1 MLQNS
6 TTSTGAPY
14 QLLMWFPT
22 SVYAAEDTLPPG
34 ENEKLIQRILEIKQ
48 TIATGGENWQCNT
61 YNTLGTYNLINDPVF
76 STLVEKVEEHV
87 FEYVRC
93 MGSAH
98 HYKCQEAWANV
109 SEEYS
114 YQEYHTHSDRT
125 ISAVYY
131 AAVPEASGRIFFES
145 PLEPDM
151 LPIKNIDNYNMCSNR
166 IAHFS
171 PNAGTIL
178 IFRSYLRHMV
188 EMNRSKDP
196 RISIAFN
203 F

>member
-6 TTSTGAPY
+6 TTSAGAPY
-14 QLLMWFPT
+14 QLQLWFPT
-22 SVYAAEDTLPPG
+22 SVYAAENIVTPE
-34 ENEKLIQRILEIKQ
+34 ENEKIIQRIFEIKDS
-48 TIATGGENWQCNT
+48 TPSGGQNWQCNT
-61 YNTLGTYNLINDPVF
+61 YNTLGTYNIATDPSF
-76 STLVEKVEEHV
+76 AGLLEKVEDHV

-93 MGSAH
+93 MGSAY
-98 HYKCQEAWANV
+98 HYKCQEAWANIN
-109 SEEYS
+109 EEHS

-131 AAVPEASGRIFFES
+131 AAVPDNSGRIFFES

-166 IAHFS
+166 IAHFT
-171 PNAGTIL
+171 PQAGTIL

-196 RISIAFN
+196 RISVAFN